1 MQYDMISRLDVRN
14 LWPDLTHD
22 ATSFVTQQVWQIP
35 VRPFNPINLTQL
47 RTANP
52 AYLYFYKDLAKAE
65 RRQLDLIDHEWLML
79 LEKYG
84 RKRFH
89 GTNQK

>member
-1 MQYDMISRLDVRN
+1 MISRLDVRN

-22 ATSFVTQQVWQIP
+22 ATSFVTQQVRQIP

-52 AYLYFYKDLAKAE
+52 AYLYFDKDLAKAE
-65 RRQLDLIDHEWLML
+65 RGQLNLIDHKWLVL
-79 LEKYG
+79 LEQYG
-84 RKRFH
+84 RESLH